1 MVNNYWN
8 YFTICIFVR
17 KNKQPYLYRSIALL
31 SSPFIPLRSFGKTIH
46 PQKITIFFWEASTKS
61 ALHQSSTDGAY
72 GIYVPLGK
80 LKAGETK
87 SAVFYY
93 GVPQRQQVWGWV
105 GDSFEKLEDTVG
117 VNK

>member
-1 MVNNYWN
+1 M
-8 YFTICIFVR
+8 
-17 KNKQPYLYRSIALL
+17 
-31 SSPFIPLRSFGKTIH
+31 
-46 PQKITIFFWEASTKS
+46 EASTKS

-93 GVPQRQQVWGWV
+93 GVPRQNG
-105 GDSFEKLEDTVG
+105 GENGKGIFEDTQVKTRFQQQ
-117 VNK
+117 NSHWFMSLPP